1 MAVFETLLALASIL
15 IVVFISFL
23 SLRKMNRFEELIPEL
38 DSFVT
43 FNEDGSVNMDPRIVA
58 VIDGIGSRM
67 FQSAKMSMLGGLSG
81 DARLEKGLKSAIT
94 QDIIEEKFPLL
105 DAGAGLLNE
114 FTGFNVK
121 KYITKNPEALMQ
133 LIGMAQ
139 KNGINLAGLMG
150 NNGAGSNPANQS
162 SRGRM

>member
-1 MAVFETLLALASIL
+1 
-15 IVVFISFL
+15 
-23 SLRKMNRFEELIPEL
+23 MNRFENLIPDL

-58 VIDGIGSRM
+58 VIDGVGSRM

-105 DAGAGLLNE
+105 DAGAGILKE

-139 KNGINLAGLMG
+139 KNGINFAGFMG
-150 NNGAGSNPANQS
+150 NNGAEGGIPPSQ
-162 SRGRM
+162 SRGSM

>member
-1 MAVFETLLALASIL
+1 MIERLFNEILATLSLL
-15 IVVFISFL
+15 IVIFISFL
-23 SLRKMNRFEELIPEL
+23 SLRKMNRFEKMIPEL

-58 VIDGIGSRM
+58 VIDGVGSRIA
-67 FQSAKMSMLGGLSG
+67 QSAKMSMLGGLSG
-81 DARLEKGLKSAIT
+81 DARLEKGLKGAIT

-105 DAGAGLLNE
+105 DAGAGVLADI
-114 FTGFNVK
+114 TGYNVK

-139 KNGINLAGLMG
+139 KNGINLGAFMG
-150 NNGAGSNPANQS
+150 NNGAQGPSQS
-162 SRGRM
+162 SGRM

>member
-1 MAVFETLLALASIL
+1 
-15 IVVFISFL
+15 
-23 SLRKMNRFEELIPEL
+23 MNRFENLIPDL

-58 VIDGIGSRM
+58 VIDGVGSRM

-81 DARLEKGLKSAIT
+81 DARLEKGLKGAIA

-105 DAGAGLLNE
+105 DAATGILKD
-114 FTGFNVK
+114 FTGYNVK
-121 KYITKNPEALMQ
+121 KYITKNPEAAMQ

-139 KNGINLAGLMG
+139 KNGINLDGLMG
-150 NNGAGSNPANQS
+150 NNGAQGPSQ